1 MAHKR
6 LYVVDNS
13 TPDQTVKQYLTEWC
27 QVSKQMDIATGY
39 LEIGGILDLD
49 SEWQKLDKI
58 RIILGNEMTR
68 RTKSV
73 IDEVVQSM
81 LKRLRD
87 SVDEEQEHNEF
98 LIGVPAIVQAMKD
111 RKIECRVYDKDKLHA
126 KAYIT

>member
-1 MAHKR
+1 MYFHGDRTRVNMAHQR

-13 TPDQTVKQYLTEWC
+13 TTEQTVKQYLTDWC

-39 LEIGGILDLD
+39 LEIGGLLDLD

-68 RTKSV
+68 RTRSV

-81 LKRLRD
+81 LKRL
-87 SVDEEQEHNEF
+87 
-98 LIGVPAIVQAMKD
+98 K
-111 RKIECRVYDKDKLHA
+111 
-126 KAYIT
+126 

>member
-1 MAHKR
+1 MAHQR

-13 TPDQTVKQYLTEWC
+13 TTEQTVKQYLTDWC

-39 LEIGGILDLD
+39 LEIGGLLDLD

-68 RTKSV
+68 RTRSV

-81 LKRLRD
+81 LK
-87 SVDEEQEHNEF
+87 Q
-98 LIGVPAIVQAMKD
+98 IGRAHV
-111 RKIECRVYDKDKLHA
+111 
-126 KAYIT
+126 